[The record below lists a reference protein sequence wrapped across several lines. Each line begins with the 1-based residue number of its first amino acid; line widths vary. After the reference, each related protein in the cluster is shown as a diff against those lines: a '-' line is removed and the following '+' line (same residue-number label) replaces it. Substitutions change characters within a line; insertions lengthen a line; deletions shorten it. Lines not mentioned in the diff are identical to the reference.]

1 MSVRPKDAFEAAQ
14 SFSLRAVLSRQEP
27 ATPAVPANA
36 STGLTFNL
44 ASIKRDGQ
52 PEAPPQLPP
61 QLQKVQQ
68 LPRGMS
74 FKLNFSEK
82 QQQPRAFVEQP
93 EQMPAL
99 TFSNMRGN
107 PFAAQKA
114 EMISKEQA
122 NTKADV
128 MRLTAYVDELT
139 GRLKKTQSR
148 LEQTEFQLTR
158 TSQVLCKERQAAD
171 QTLAAYKQD
180 LALAHENEEKLRA
193 EITANKKKTALQET
207 TFMSSVGV
215 ALASDEQLRQQQR
228 NLDELET
235 KVKALGEFK
244 IALEAEVAKLTSLRD
259 SAKKSF
265 DEVKTSH
272 SLETTRVESISAE
285 ISVASKELDA
295 TKAENAALLSQMAN
309 VKIEEATV
317 KEGVEALKTKRVRAE
332 EETAAAKSALQAMLL
347 EHGEV
352 ARKLSWQ
359 QNKLSELETK
369 QAAAME
375 SLAQAEEKLAEVSRL
390 LPVEQPAEQPAEPTS
405 ASTSSE
411 QAASAPVLAPV
422 PEEEAPSV
430 PPFALETG
438 CCPRCA
444 EQEGAASEYESEAYE
459 SDDEPIAPPL
469 APKLAPKRKGRVT
482 GAVAPNRALCTNF
495 QLPVPHME
503 RSHVAAVAAIDAPLD
518 MTLRRVSFVGSEH
531 ALLETSAI
539 AREEDTGASN
549 AQEEMIN
556 AVVTDLKEKLTE
568 ISTSQPAYRLVAP
581 LV

>member
-14 SFSLRAVLSRQEP
+14 SFSLREVLSRQEP
-27 ATPAVPANA
+27 ATPAAPTNA
-36 STGLTFNL
+36 HPGLTFNL

-52 PEAPPQLPP
+52 PEVPPPLPP
-61 QLQKVQQ
+61 QLQQVQQ
-68 LPRGMS
+68 LPKGMN
-74 FKLNFSEK
+74 FKLNFTEK
-82 QQQPRAFVEQP
+82 QQQQRAFVEQP
-93 EQMPAL
+93 AQMPAL
-99 TFSNMRGN
+99 TFSNMRGS

-207 TFMSSVGV
+207 TFMSSVGA

-244 IALEAEVAKLTSLRD
+244 TTLEAEVAKLTSLRD

-265 DEVKTSH
+265 DEVKTSY

-285 ISVASKELDA
+285 ISVARKELDA

-317 KEGVEALKTKRVRAE
+317 KEGMEALKTSRVRAE

-359 QNKLSELETK
+359 QDKLSELETK
-369 QAAAME
+369 EAAALE
-375 SLAQAEEKLAEVSRL
+375 SLAQAQAKLAEASRL
-390 LPVEQPAEQPAEPTS
+390 LPPEQPAEPAEPTQS
-405 ASTSSE
+405 ADAET
-411 QAASAPVLAPV
+411 QAAVAPVLAPV

-444 EQEGAASEYESEAYE
+444 EREESASEYESEAYE

-469 APKLAPKRKGRVT
+469 APKPAPKRKGRVT
-482 GAVAPNRALCTNF
+482 GAVAPNRALCSNF

>member
-14 SFSLRAVLSRQEP
+14 SFSLREVLSRQEP
-27 ATPAVPANA
+27 ATPAAPTNA
-36 STGLTFNL
+36 HPGLTFNL

-52 PEAPPQLPP
+52 PEVPPPLPP
-61 QLQKVQQ
+61 QLQQVQQ
-68 LPRGMS
+68 LPKGMN
-74 FKLNFSEK
+74 FKLNFTEK
-82 QQQPRAFVEQP
+82 QQQQRAFVEQP
-93 EQMPAL
+93 AQMPAL

-114 EMISKEQA
+114 EMVSKEQA

-207 TFMSSVGV
+207 TFMSSVGA

-244 IALEAEVAKLTSLRD
+244 TTLEAEVAKLTSLRD

-265 DEVKTSH
+265 DEVKTSY

-285 ISVASKELDA
+285 ISVARKELDA

-317 KEGVEALKTKRVRAE
+317 KEGMEALKTSRVRAE

-359 QNKLSELETK
+359 QDKLSELETK
-369 QAAAME
+369 EAAALE
-375 SLAQAEEKLAEVSRL
+375 SLAQAQAKLAEASRL
-390 LPVEQPAEQPAEPTS
+390 LPHEQPAEPAEPTQS
-405 ASTSSE
+405 ADAET
-411 QAASAPVLAPV
+411 QAAAAPVLAPV

-430 PPFALETG
+430 PPFALEIG

-444 EQEGAASEYESEAYE
+444 EREESAIEYESEAYE

-469 APKLAPKRKGRVT
+469 APKPAPKRKGRVT
-482 GAVAPNRALCTNF
+482 GAVAPNRALCSNF

-539 AREEDTGASN
+539 AKEQDTGASN

>member
-14 SFSLRAVLSRQEP
+14 SFSLRQVLSRQEP
-27 ATPAVPANA
+27 ATPAAPTNA
-36 STGLTFNL
+36 HPGLTFNL
-44 ASIKRDGQ
+44 ASITREVQ
-52 PEAPPQLPP
+52 PELPPQLPP
-61 QLQKVQQ
+61 QLQQVQH
-68 LPRGMS
+68 LPKGMN
-74 FKLNFSEK
+74 FKLNFTEK
-82 QQQPRAFVEQP
+82 QQPRAFVEQSV
-93 EQMPAL
+93 QMPAL
-99 TFSNMRGN
+99 TFASMRGS

-114 EMISKEQA
+114 EMVSKEQA
-122 NTKADV
+122 NTRADV

-139 GRLKKTQSR
+139 NRLKKTQSR
-148 LEQTEFQLTR
+148 LEKTEFQLTR

-180 LALAHENEEKLRA
+180 LALAHENEEKLRS

-235 KVKALGEFK
+235 KVRALGEFK
-244 IALEAEVAKLTSLRD
+244 TTLEAEVTKLTSLRD

-265 DEVKTSH
+265 DEVKTTY

-285 ISVASKELDA
+285 ISVARKELEA
-295 TKAENAALLSQMAN
+295 TKADNAALLSQMAN

-317 KEGVEALKTKRVRAE
+317 KEGMEALKTSRVRAE
-332 EETAAAKSALQAMLL
+332 EETASAKSALQAMLL

-352 ARKLSWQ
+352 ARKLRWQ

-369 QAAAME
+369 EAAALG
-375 SLAQAEEKLAEVSRL
+375 SLALVEAKLAEASQS
-390 LPVEQPAEQPAEPTS
+390 LPSDVVEGVHTE
-405 ASTSSE
+405 
-411 QAASAPVLAPV
+411 AAAAPVLAPV
-422 PEEEAPSV
+422 PEEESPNV

-444 EQEGAASEYESEAYE
+444 AREESASEYESEAYE
-459 SDDEPIAPPL
+459 SDDEPIVPPL
-469 APKLAPKRKGRVT
+469 APNLAPKRKGIIT

-495 QLPVPHME
+495 RLPVPHTE
-503 RSHVAAVAAIDAPLD
+503 QSHVAAVAAIDSPLD

-539 AREEDTGASN
+539 ASEEDTGASN

-568 ISTSQPAYRLVAP
+568 ISTSQPAYRMVAP